1 MHTESLNSLLDG
13 ITFDDYLPIDWEVL
27 SELPSEG
34 EQHRHHRASEELL
47 QNLLLRDEASSQE
60 SEEVEVAG
68 GGYESFKR
76 LETRLDL
83 LLNLLTEMMASN
95 ANLPA
100 QHAVILGAHGLCVQT
115 ERDAVACL
123 KKDVLLKIRIYLDPN
138 FPRPLTLYTRLIDVQ
153 AKSFIV
159 NFYPLEER
167 LQDQLD
173 KYVFRQHRRAIAL
186 ARKNENS

>member
-13 ITFDDYLPIDWEVL
+13 ITFDDYLPIDWGVL

-34 EQHRHHRASEELL
+34 EQRRHHRASEELL

-60 SEEVEVAG
+60 GDEVEVVSG
-68 GGYESFKR
+68 CESFKR

-83 LLNLLTEMMASN
+83 LLNLVTEMMANN

-100 QHAVILGAHGLCVQT
+100 QHAVILGAHSLCVQT
-115 ERDAVACL
+115 ERDAVAGF
-123 KKDVLLKIRIYLDPN
+123 KKDVLLKVQIYLDPN

-153 AKSFIV
+153 VKSFIV

-186 ARKNENS
+186 ARRNENS